1 MNNKK
6 EVLNNIETVLTELN
20 YVKVEVEDL
29 TVEENGEI
37 DTSLVIKYI
46 DDVKEVVNTLK
57 DNFEEYN
64 DEVSD
69 IGDDLEGLVKRLS
82 EVIE

>member
-1 MNNKK
+1 MANEK

-46 DDVKEVVNTLK
+46 DDVKDAVNTLK

-69 IGDDLEGLVKRLS
+69 IEDDLEGLIKRLS
-82 EVIE
+82 EVNK